1 MATFATATLNSFLD
15 YFDDLC
21 NVGSTATA
29 AAFILENASADAIC
43 TFAMGASPTAFG
55 AAAGQSMTANAIA
68 AGTCASAGTI
78 GRATIYDC
86 DATELVV
93 LTVATGSADCVLTSL
108 TPSSGASISISSFVV
123 TI

>member
-1 MATFATATLNSFLD
+1 MATFATALLNSFLD
-15 YFDDLC
+15 HFDDQV
-21 NVGSTATA
+21 NAGTGTAG
-29 AAFILENASADAIC
+29 FFKLENASADNIC
-43 TFAMGASPTAFG
+43 SFDFASPSAFG
-55 AAAGQSMTANAIA
+55 AAAGQSMTANSIA

-78 GRATIYDC
+78 GRATVYDT

-93 LTVATGSADCVLTSL
+93 LTVGTSSAECVLTSL